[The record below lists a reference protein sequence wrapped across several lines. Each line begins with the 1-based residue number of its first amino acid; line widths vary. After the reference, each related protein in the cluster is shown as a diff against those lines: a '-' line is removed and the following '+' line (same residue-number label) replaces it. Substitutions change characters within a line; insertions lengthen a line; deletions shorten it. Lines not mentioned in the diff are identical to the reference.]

1 MSILDIL
8 FGTLGIITILIVFVA
23 YKRRDLII
31 TMIRAKQASKI
42 AMKELEEGVYKEAY
56 LEALEEELPKAM
68 KQKAVRDIQK
78 KYNKTPM
85 MDKLAKMA
93 TEAQKQATL
102 RQKDP
107 NYKSGFESVMDDM
120 NVFNTKPKN
129 KKKSK
134 NMWDF

>member
-8 FGTLGIITILIVFVA
+8 FGTLGIITILIGFVA

-31 TMIRAKQASKI
+31 TMIRAKQASRI

-85 MDKLAKMA
+85 MDKFAKMA
-93 TEAQKQATL
+93 ESAQKEATK
-102 RQKDP
+102 RSKDP
-107 NYKSGFESVMDDM
+107 NYKSGVETIMDDM

-134 NMWDF
+134 DMWDF